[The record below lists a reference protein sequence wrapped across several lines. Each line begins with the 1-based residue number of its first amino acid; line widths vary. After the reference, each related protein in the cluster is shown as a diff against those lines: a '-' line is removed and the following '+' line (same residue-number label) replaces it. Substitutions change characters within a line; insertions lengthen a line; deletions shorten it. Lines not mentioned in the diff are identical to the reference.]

1 MELEIK
7 YYTYHGC
14 GKYYIHFL
22 INNKDVSIFTDD
34 SEMSYED
41 NENFLTNLKKRIKC
55 GGQYKSF
62 YICIESKDL
71 MKTKEIVETVK
82 SLVRE
87 ESKLYLIKKMYEE
100 EIVEK
105 IKL

>member
-7 YYTYHGC
+7 YFTHAGC

-22 INNKDVSIFTDD
+22 IKNKDISMFTDD

-41 NENFLTNLKKRIKC
+41 NEDFLNNLQKRIKL
-55 GGQYKSF
+55 GAQYKSF
-62 YICIESKDL
+62 YICIDSKDL

-82 SLVRE
+82 RFSSRR
-87 ESKLYLIKKMYEE
+87 IR
-100 EIVEK
+100 IVFN
-105 IKL
+105 